1 MAVNSTPTELSPQTV
16 PLGTGLPTREEMLVY
31 YPAKFTWTQLK
42 TFVNSGDLGLLKRDR
57 TLQKRY
63 EGWSQGIK
71 EKYGSIVNYLLNYR
85 LQWGQPD
92 TLSVL
97 RSSLDERPAQKATNG
112 TTPSLDPKAPGK
124 LPPLPA
130 NAPRYFRADIPP
142 ELLSIAMND
151 WPYSVPPDVEHSL
164 IWSRVPILPPDL
176 PAPSASPIS
185 ARLHQDGL
193 WGFTGTDSPPPSPS
207 TLPACLPALAD
218 WGVTMDKLVRSPR
231 GTEEEE
237 RAVKRYGEEIET
249 FVKRRWNEREWETA
263 WFVNPP
269 RLQSVPD
276 LTHIHVFARRKSP
289 EQIAKADIDAQ
300 HE

>member
-1 MAVNSTPTELSPQTV
+1 M
-16 PLGTGLPTREEMLVY
+16 
-31 YPAKFTWTQLK
+31 
-42 TFVNSGDLGLLKRDR
+42 
-57 TLQKRY
+57 
-63 EGWSQGIK
+63 
-71 EKYGSIVNYLLNYR
+71 NYLLNYR

-97 RSSLDERPAQKATNG
+97 RSSLDERHAQAPTNG
-112 TTPSLDPKAPGK
+112 TAPSPDPKTPGK
-124 LPPLPA
+124 LPPLPP

-142 ELLSIAMND
+142 ELLSITMND
-151 WPYSVPPDVEHSL
+151 WPYSGMWTQPTSHIPIPILIKRTVPADVEHSL
-164 IWSRVPILPPDL
+164 IWSRVPIFPPDL
-176 PAPSASPIS
+176 PPPSASPIS

-218 WGVTMDKLVRSPR
+218 WGVTMEKLVRSPR
-231 GTEEEE
+231 GTAEEEC
-237 RAVKRYGEEIET
+237 AVKRYGEEIET

-269 RLQSVPD
+269 VSGRRTACAHGWYSLWIQRLQSVPD
-276 LTHIHVFARRKSP
+276 LTHIHVFARRKTP
-289 EQIAKADIDAQ
+289 EQIAKSDIDTQ